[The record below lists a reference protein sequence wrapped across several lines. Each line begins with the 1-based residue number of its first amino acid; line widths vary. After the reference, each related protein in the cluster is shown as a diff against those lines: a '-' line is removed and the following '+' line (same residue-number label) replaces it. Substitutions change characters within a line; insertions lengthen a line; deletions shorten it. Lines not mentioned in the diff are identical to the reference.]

1 MGRSDFKET
10 QFVCAICG
18 AKFKALTGPTPPAV
32 TYCGDCGL
40 KYSAD
45 QLRKLAD
52 KKSGGCARRR

>member
-1 MGRSDFKET
+1 MSRSDFKET

-18 AKFKALTGPTPPAV
+18 ARFKALAGPTPPAV

-45 QLRKLAD
+45 QLRTLAAGTSQ
-52 KKSGGCARRR
+52 KPPRR